1 MKQNSTSLTLASKA
15 ARLLGILLV
24 CLLIQSFSLSAQ
36 TSKEY
41 TAAQTA
47 DLLTD
52 LAAGT
57 FDIYELATSGGAYE
71 LTGTSSTIVTLGR
84 NAIIRAKAG
93 LQKKPVVTVNGTST
107 SSTAAIFVISAE
119 NFVLKLEGIEFNGA
133 NANAAGG
140 QPILVKTNTTALNCK
155 VTVRDCFIHNFNKAS
170 GNGTIRFDATGS
182 SLDVQES
189 TFDNCSGRILYFGS
203 SDGNSTTTINTV
215 SNGDVVLK
223 NCTFSN
229 ITNSVGNANSV
240 INYKSTSGV
249 WAKGKNATVDHCTFY
264 NCILSTDEIF
274 KFRMMSGLISIT
286 NCIFDKVGLSLSF
299 VNPDTAAPA
308 QVIDYCYLAGFATPP
323 TGTNTLTKTPAYT
336 NLATL
341 NFGLT
346 NKNDF
351 VGKDSKTVGDTRY
364 YSGTTGIQITP
375 EVNFAFDTWPNPA
388 NEKMNFEY
396 TLHQG
401 TNVQLSILNAS
412 GQLVATVIQNKYQP
426 AGRYSE
432 WFNVSGLKDGIY
444 IARFNADNVTKS
456 VKVILNR

>member
-1 MKQNSTSLTLASKA
+1 MKSTSTFLHLEASA
-15 ARLLGILLV
+15 VRSIGILLI
-24 CLLIQSFSLSAQ
+24 CLLTLSFSLQAQ
-36 TSKEY
+36 TSREY
-41 TAAQTA
+41 TPAQTA

-52 LAAGT
+52 LAAGSY
-57 FDIYELATSGGAYE
+57 DIYELSTSGGTYE

-93 LQKKPVVTVNGTST
+93 LTKKPVVTVNGTST
-107 SSTAAIFVISAE
+107 SSTATIFVISAE

-133 NANAAGG
+133 NTNTAGG
-140 QPILVKTNTTALNCK
+140 QPLLVKTNTTALNCK
-155 VTVRDCFIHNFNKAS
+155 VTVRDCFIHNFNNAS

-189 TFDNCSGRILYFGS
+189 TFDNCSGRILYFGT
-203 SDGNSTTTINTV
+203 SDGNSTTTVNTI
-215 SNGDVVLK
+215 SNGDVILK

-249 WAKGKNATVDHCTFY
+249 WAKGKNATIDHCTFY
-264 NCILSTDEIF
+264 NCILTTDEIF

-286 NCIFDKVGLSLSF
+286 NCIFDKVDLSLSF
-299 VNPDTAAPA
+299 VNPDAAAPA
-308 QVIDYCYLAGFATPP
+308 QVIDFCYLAGFATPP
-323 TGTNTLTKTPAYT
+323 TGTNTITKTPAYT
-336 NLATL
+336 SVAAL

-375 EVNFAFDTWPNPA
+375 EVNFGFDSYPNPA
-388 NEKMNFEY
+388 NDRMNFVY

-401 TNVQLSILNAS
+401 TNVQLNILNAS
-412 GQLVATVIQNKYQP
+412 GQLVSTVIQNKYQP

-432 WFNVSGLKDGIY
+432 SINVSDLKDGIY
-444 IARFNADNVTKS
+444 IARFNAGNAS
-456 VKVILNR
+456 RSIKVLLNR